1 MSKVNE
7 AALKKRISISTLHKM
22 KQRGE
27 KFATLTAYDASFAK
41 LFDDHG
47 VSMLLIGDSLGNVV
61 QGLDDTL
68 AVTVDDIAYHT
79 RCVRAATQGALIVA
93 DLPFMSYATHEKA
106 CENAATLMRAGAQMV
121 KLEGG
126 EWICDTIRS
135 LVQRSVPV
143 CAHIGLMPQSVHLM
157 GGYKVQGKSDEDA
170 QRILREAKAV
180 EAAGA
185 QLLVIE
191 CVSQKVAKAVTEAL
205 SIPVIGI
212 GAGPDTDG
220 QILVM
225 HDLFGIS
232 AGHIPKFSKN
242 FLTETGNMQQA
253 VARYVSDVAEGHFP
267 AAEHSFE

>member
-7 AALKKRISISTLHKM
+7 AALRKRISTASLLKM
-22 KQRGE
+22 KEKGE
-27 KFATLTAYDASFAK
+27 KFSSLTAYDASFAK
-41 LFDDHG
+41 LFDEQG
-47 VSMLLIGDSLGNVV
+47 VQVLLVGDSLGNVI
-61 QGLDDTL
+61 QGKDDTL
-68 AVTVDDIAYHT
+68 GVTIEELAYHT
-79 RCVRAATQGALIVA
+79 RCVRAASQSALLVT
-93 DLPFMSYATHEKA
+93 DMPFMSYATPQQA

-126 EWICDTIRS
+126 EWLCDTIKT
-135 LVQRSVPV
+135 LVERSVPV

-157 GGYKVQGKSDEDA
+157 GGYKVQGKTVEDA
-170 QRILREAKAV
+170 ERILREAKAL

-191 CVSQKVAKAVTEAL
+191 CVSQKVAKAVTQAL
-205 SIPVIGI
+205 RIPVIGI

-220 QILVM
+220 QVLVM

-242 FLTETGNMQQA
+242 FLIETGDMQSA
-253 VARYVSDVAEGHFP
+253 VSRFVTDVAEGRFP
-267 AAEHSFE
+267 AAEHSFD